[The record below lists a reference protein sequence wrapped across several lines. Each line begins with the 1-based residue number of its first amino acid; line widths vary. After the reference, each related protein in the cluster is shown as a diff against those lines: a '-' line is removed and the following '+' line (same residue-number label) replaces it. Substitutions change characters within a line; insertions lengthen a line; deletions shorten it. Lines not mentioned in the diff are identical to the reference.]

1 MPGPAMSPGRPPGGV
16 GAAGGSRGQDRG
28 SRHLAVV
35 TSAGMPFFSELLL
48 GLDGGLDAVDPRA
61 TWEVNLLPGSHDG
74 PGLGSVP
81 VRVAGMPQ
89 GELACV
95 RVEVEEVAVA
105 SPIEQGPLGA
115 GGWLWLTCA
124 GSMALPAR
132 TFRVL
137 TPASRRAAKSTD
149 DMSTGS
155 PAGAAQ
161 PRRTARSGRN
171 LAFVTRVNGPH
182 KSAIGVP
189 QIRMTMRSCRS
200 SCRRRHAGERISMHS
215 SDARYSALCG

>member
-1 MPGPAMSPGRPPGGV
+1 
-16 GAAGGSRGQDRG
+16 
-28 SRHLAVV
+28 
-35 TSAGMPFFSELLL
+35 
-48 GLDGGLDAVDPRA
+48 
-61 TWEVNLLPGSHDG
+61 
-74 PGLGSVP
+74 
-81 VRVAGMPQ
+81 MPQ

-95 RVEVEEVAVA
+95 RVEVEEVAVS

-115 GGWLWLTCA
+115 GGWLWLTRA
-124 GSMALPAR
+124 GSMALPAC

-200 SCRRRHAGERISMHS
+200 SCRGRHAGQRISMHS
-215 SDARYSALCG
+215 SDARDSAELDALAWSPR